1 VPELA
6 LEHRLPNS
14 LMVFSSY
21 YLAFQGGPSSLMDQS
36 SCPSSALVLERKS
49 YAARE
54 GGVHIEFKEERNT
67 KQLLIV
73 VHLKVIRKITE

>member
-1 VPELA
+1 
-6 LEHRLPNS
+6 
-14 LMVFSSY
+14 
-21 YLAFQGGPSSLMDQS
+21 MDQS
-36 SCPSSALVLERKS
+36 SCPSSALVLEQKS